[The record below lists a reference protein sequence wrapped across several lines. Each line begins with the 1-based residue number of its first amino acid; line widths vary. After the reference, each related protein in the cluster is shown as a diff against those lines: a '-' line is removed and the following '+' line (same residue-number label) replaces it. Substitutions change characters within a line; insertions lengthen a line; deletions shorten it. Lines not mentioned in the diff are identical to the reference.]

1 MTPSLDD
8 LAKLGSFLQGI
19 TGVLLT
25 LGGAFAWYRYRQG
38 KRTESIRWLT
48 DTGSRFYQFEK
59 IDERLRQEF
68 EYDFYSLFA
77 PVMEKWLV
85 YPKALDQREKELLP
99 RIDALLNFF
108 ELVCYVS
115 DKDRYLRSSDRE
127 ATFQY
132 WFDDIMCR
140 SDDHVLLRLY
150 LQFGFE
156 HLRLRIR
163 LGAPRNYVAVYGTLM
178 RSVAEQITNQE
189 LREEARAART
199 HLGAYLGP
207 CRIRGRLVDLG
218 EYPGLLPDDAGTVA
232 GELYELPFGKSGEA
246 LDQFRAAIREI
257 DRYEEI
263 DVEYPDRSEYTR
275 RFVKLASPADAAA
288 WVYFLN
294 RPRSN
299 PVPVPAGEWKGALR
313 AAAEK

>member
-1 MTPSLDD
+1 MTLPLDD
-8 LAKLGSFLQGI
+8 LAKIGAFLQGV
-19 TGVLLT
+19 TGILLT

-48 DTGSRFYQFEK
+48 ETGSKFYQFDK
-59 IDERLRQEF
+59 IDERLRLEF

-77 PVMEKWLV
+77 PIMEKWLV
-85 YPKALDQREKELLP
+85 YPNALDQREKQQLS

-115 DKDRYLRSSDRE
+115 AKDRYLRSSDRE

-132 WFDDIMCR
+132 WFDDIMCQ
-140 SDDHVLLRLY
+140 SDEHVLLRLY

-156 HLRLRIR
+156 HLRKRMALE
-163 LGAPRNYVAVYGTLM
+163 APQNCIAVYGTLM
-178 RSVAEQITNQE
+178 RSVADQITNRE
-189 LREEARAART
+189 LRAEACAARR

-218 EYPGLLPDDAGTVA
+218 EYPGLVPDESGTVA
-232 GELYELPFGKSGEA
+232 GELYELPFGTRGEA
-246 LDQFRAAIREI
+246 LGRLRAAIREI

-263 DVEYPDRSEYTR
+263 DIEYPDRSEYTR
-275 RFVKLASPADAAA
+275 RFVKLAEPADAAA

-294 RPRSN
+294 RPRST
-299 PVPVPAGEWKGALR
+299 PVPVPSGEWKAANR
-313 AAAEK
+313 AAAGQ

>member
-1 MTPSLDD
+1 M
-8 LAKLGSFLQGI
+8 
-19 TGVLLT
+19 
-25 LGGAFAWYRYRQG
+25 
-38 KRTESIRWLT
+38 
-48 DTGSRFYQFEK
+48 
-59 IDERLRQEF
+59 
-68 EYDFYSLFA
+68 
-77 PVMEKWLV
+77 
-85 YPKALDQREKELLP
+85 
-99 RIDALLNFF
+99 N
-108 ELVCYVS
+108 
-115 DKDRYLRSSDRE
+115 
-127 ATFQY
+127 
-132 WFDDIMCR
+132 
-140 SDDHVLLRLY
+140 VLLRLY
-150 LQFGFE
+150 LRFGFE
-156 HLRLRIR
+156 HLRQRIR

-199 HLGAYLGP
+199 PLGAYLGS
-207 CRIRGRLVDLG
+207 CRIKGRLVDLG
-218 EYPGLLPDDAGTVA
+218 EYPGLVPDDSGTVA

-299 PVPVPAGEWKGALR
+299 PVPVPSGEWKGTLR